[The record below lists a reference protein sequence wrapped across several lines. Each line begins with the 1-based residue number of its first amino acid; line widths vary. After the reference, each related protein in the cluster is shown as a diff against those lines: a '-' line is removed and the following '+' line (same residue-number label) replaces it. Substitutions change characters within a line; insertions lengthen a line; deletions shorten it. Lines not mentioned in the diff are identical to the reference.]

1 MSAPGSAAAPG
12 RNVGA
17 ESALQER
24 VLRLRV
30 LDGRLAAASRVLVG
44 ALLLAVLACACV
56 LVALPDALTYNCTA
70 MQVEAQQGLRSLYV
84 MEQSYL
90 AEFDRPALVASEL
103 GLAQAGL
110 ERGRYVYVVSATAP
124 RAFALTA
131 LGTGPMAGDRW
142 TLDERGQLQNPTNLC
157 EF

>member
-12 RNVGA
+12 RTVGA

-24 VLRLRV
+24 VARLRA
-30 LDGRLAAASRVLVG
+30 LDGRMAAAVRVLVG
-44 ALLLAVLACACV
+44 ALLLVVLACACV
-56 LVALPDALTYNCTA
+56 LVALPDAVSYNCKA
-70 MQVEAQQGLRSLYV
+70 MQAEAQRGLRQLFV
-84 MEQSYL
+84 MQQSYL
-90 AEFDRPALVASEL
+90 AEFDRIALSAAEL
-103 GLAQAGL
+103 DPSQAGL
-110 ERGRYVYVVSATAP
+110 DRGRYAYVVSATAP
-124 RAFALTA
+124 RAFVLTA